1 MIFDVFTRT
10 DASPKLSIET
20 DFQFL
25 NRSAREEMTRARHF
39 LEDLTSSYPDPD
51 DLINRFRSNSNS
63 NFRSAEFE
71 LLLYSALQ
79 RQGFV
84 LAPHPVL
91 PNGSSSRPDFLV
103 TAPTGESFYLE
114 AVLSSQSSE
123 DRTDQPL
130 IATTL
135 DVFTTASH
143 TNFGVIVKTSGY
155 PSTQPSRRRILRKT
169 LAWLD
174 SLDPD
179 DVQAAIEAS
188 GHGAMPTLVMTH
200 ESLKISVQA
209 LPLRADR
216 RGKASRLLA
225 AQFGQAGW
233 VDSWSPIRDAITFK
247 GNKYGRLDKP
257 LVVAVNFSGH
267 HLDRTDEMQALFGQ
281 EQIVLSTEELDAE
294 PRLDRAPNGAWVGKS
309 GPQFRGV
316 GGAWLFDNLC
326 IYNLPSRQATLYL
339 NPWARLSVPAE
350 MLRFS
355 HAIVLDGHITW
366 HDGVALNEAFDL
378 PHNWPSVGVNN

>member
-1 MIFDVFTRT
+1 MIFDVVTRT

-25 NRSAREEMTRARHF
+25 NRSARAEMTRAREF
-39 LEDLTSSYPDPD
+39 LEDLVTSYPDPD
-51 DLINRFRSNSNS
+51 DLINRFRSNNNS

-79 RQGFV
+79 RQGFL
-84 LAPHPVL
+84 LAPHPEL

-103 TAPTGESFYLE
+103 TTPTGDSFYLE
-114 AVLSSQSSE
+114 AVLASENSSDQ
-123 DRTDQPL
+123 TNQPL
-130 IATTL
+130 VATTL

-143 TNFGVIVKTSGY
+143 ANFGVIVKTSGY
-155 PSTQPSRRRILRKT
+155 PSTQPSRRRILQKT

-179 DVQAAIEAS
+179 EVQAAIDAS
-188 GHGAMPTLVMTH
+188 GHDVMPTLVMTH
-200 ESLKISVQA
+200 ESLEISVQA

-225 AQFGQAGW
+225 VQFGQAGW
-233 VDSWSPIRDAITFK
+233 LDSWSPIKDAITFK
-247 GNKYGRLDKP
+247 GNRYGRLDKP

-267 HLDRTDEMQALFGQ
+267 HLVRLDEMQALFGQ
-281 EQIVLSTEELDAE
+281 EQIVLSTEDLDAE

-309 GPQFRGV
+309 GPQFRRV
-316 GGAWLFDNLC
+316 SGAWLFDNLC
-326 IYNLPSRQATLYL
+326 VYNVPSRRATLYL
-339 NPWARLSVPAE
+339 NPWATLPVPSD
-350 MLRFS
+350 MLQFS
-355 HAIVLDGHITW
+355 HAIGVDGHMTW
-366 HDGVALNEAFDL
+366 HDGVAPGQAFDL
-378 PHNWPSVGVNN
+378 PDDWP